1 MQQQQNKKKKRGMM
15 SGKVSVVKLLVVG
28 MFRFLLSGNGGS
40 KGVTMAFS
48 DSNFKA
54 VYLVR
59 SVKCPLGER
68 EE

>member
-1 MQQQQNKKKKRGMM
+1 M

-28 MFRFLLSGNGGS
+28 MFRFLLWGNGGS

-48 DSNFKA
+48 NSNFRA